1 MKNIIKLITCFLLI
15 TVFTT
20 NASTAQEATGKES
33 EIYKRQ
39 IKVYQNALKF
49 NDVSVAKNALYNMLA
64 IDPSNSSILDSLA
77 YLYYDYQQYASSL
90 LVARDILAINSNH
103 LPALEIQAVSFEKLG
118 LYDKALSAYESLYL
132 KRNNPY
138 TLYKIGMLQYDLKRH
153 NESKTSL
160 EILLADKA
168 VDELKVVLNEQGS
181 QEQKEI
187 PMKAALHNFQG
198 LNHVELGNKEAA
210 KQSFEAALKLA
221 PDYKMAKDNLGKI

>member
-1 MKNIIKLITCFLLI
+1 MNNIIKIVGCLVLVTIFAANT
-15 TVFTT
+15 
-20 NASTAQEATGKES
+20 SMAQEAKGKTS
-33 EIYKRQ
+33 EAYKQ
-39 IKVYQNALKF
+39 QLSVYQNALKY

-64 IDPSNSSILDSLA
+64 LDPSNTSLLDSLA
-77 YLYYDYQQYASSL
+77 YFYYDYQQYASSL
-90 LVARDILAINSNH
+90 LVSRDILSINANH

-118 LYDKALSAYESLYL
+118 LYDKALNAYESLYL
-132 KRNNPY
+132 KRDNPY

-160 EILLADKA
+160 DILLQSAE
-168 VDELKVVLNEQGS
+168 VDSLKVVYNEQGN
-181 QEQKEI
+181 QQQKEI

-198 LNHVELGNKEAA
+198 MNHLELGNKEAA